1 MTVPPPAGYV
11 FSQTDGYDVNWST
24 PHCVLTLKLIGV
36 AFDMFDGHK
45 DKVGAYEPQVQA
57 DRCGGV
63 ERGLRRWDEGC
74 SVGTFGW

>member
-1 MTVPPPAGYV
+1 MTLLPAFPPGYV

-45 DKVGAYEPQVQA
+45 DKVGGALRTQGQ
-57 DRCGGV
+57 GV
-63 ERGLRRWDEGC
+63 RSPAVLDAVLKGRKI
-74 SVGTFGW
+74 